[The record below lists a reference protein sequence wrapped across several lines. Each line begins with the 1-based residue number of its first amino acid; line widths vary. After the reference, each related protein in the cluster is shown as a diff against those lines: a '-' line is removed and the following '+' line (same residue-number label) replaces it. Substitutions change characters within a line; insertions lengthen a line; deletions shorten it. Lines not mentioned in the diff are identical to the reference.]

1 MSKIPTVKEVQ
12 VGYGFKEALYG
23 GKIGNLKSQ
32 YSIRIP
38 KKEDVKINFMR
49 LLEGLP
55 QCSGWKKILKRY

>member
-32 YSIRIP
+32 FSIIIP
-38 KKEDVKINFMR
+38 KKGMEK
-49 LLEGLP
+49 
-55 QCSGWKKILKRY
+55 